1 MRTEQSDCRTGIE
14 NWATNRTSSKAS
26 SDIFND
32 RDHPYLF
39 KTWFGQTRPPALL
52 PYPVIALML
61 AACGGGGGGG
71 GGSAPVTSGN
81 NTAATSNNTPNNSN
95 NAAAN
100 IRKTIWVYDPPVGGA
115 PIFVDV
121 NGNLQVDNGDL
132 RLRGVTDRTGKITV
146 EIPAKFKNK
155 PLLADL
161 RDKANLQ
168 HEGLLT
174 TDVWAAPANSNV
186 ISVITTLLVHGGAE
200 PEEMTKLLHSVS
212 AQMRGFDPFRH
223 NPYGP
228 NQASYDTE
236 FIKAL
241 LPHLERSLA
250 TLKEFVN
257 QSSAN
262 TNQSGGNDEVSTA
275 EPPKTPKETVKDV
288 LKSEVEQLVNRSN
301 AKQAK
306 EREEATETPP
316 PQNQPIE
323 QPAREDTPAPQV
335 PQSPPTQPTAPTA
348 PPSGQSPNKAPK
360 IIYFQASQFWLYET
374 DGTESPQTIEDQFFI
389 RDDHTEIDP
398 SQHITVERSVANN
411 EWRVDDRFAV
421 RPIDSTERTDD
432 FRLRTRKKEAFDR
445 EHADD
450 FESLEYAQN
459 GWFWLRIKVDDGE
472 GGITYAKTLFEMLKQ
487 PVKSGGVKLH
497 KKGDVAGQQ
506 NDFFDTNTVFKVTS
520 TYEYPDNHQIDITRH
535 VTYQKANPNT
545 GFAYPFEPK
554 HKVDNPDAFTI
565 SEVGVYLVTI
575 QLKNEWSYGASK
587 IVTNFG
593 RPKKYLLEVIKP
605 AEQSSSSS
613 AGSTSPAAFDFEPV
627 PDVDPVLTG
636 AEII

>member
-1 MRTEQSDCRTGIE
+1 
-14 NWATNRTSSKAS
+14 
-26 SDIFND
+26 
-32 RDHPYLF
+32 
-39 KTWFGQTRPPALL
+39 
-52 PYPVIALML
+52 
-61 AACGGGGGGG
+61 
-71 GGSAPVTSGN
+71 
-81 NTAATSNNTPNNSN
+81 
-95 NAAAN
+95 
-100 IRKTIWVYDPPVGGA
+100 
-115 PIFVDV
+115 
-121 NGNLQVDNGDL
+121 
-132 RLRGVTDRTGKITV
+132 
-146 EIPAKFKNK
+146 
-155 PLLADL
+155 
-161 RDKANLQ
+161 
-168 HEGLLT
+168 
-174 TDVWAAPANSNV
+174 
-186 ISVITTLLVHGGAE
+186 
-200 PEEMTKLLHSVS
+200 
-212 AQMRGFDPFRH
+212 
-223 NPYGP
+223 
-228 NQASYDTE
+228 
-236 FIKAL
+236 
-241 LPHLERSLA
+241 
-250 TLKEFVN
+250 
-257 QSSAN
+257 
-262 TNQSGGNDEVSTA
+262 
-275 EPPKTPKETVKDV
+275 
-288 LKSEVEQLVNRSN
+288 
-301 AKQAK
+301 
-306 EREEATETPP
+306 
-316 PQNQPIE
+316 
-323 QPAREDTPAPQV
+323 
-335 PQSPPTQPTAPTA
+335 
-348 PPSGQSPNKAPK
+348 
-360 IIYFQASQFWLYET
+360 
-374 DGTESPQTIEDQFFI
+374 
-389 RDDHTEIDP
+389 
-398 SQHITVERSVANN
+398 VANN